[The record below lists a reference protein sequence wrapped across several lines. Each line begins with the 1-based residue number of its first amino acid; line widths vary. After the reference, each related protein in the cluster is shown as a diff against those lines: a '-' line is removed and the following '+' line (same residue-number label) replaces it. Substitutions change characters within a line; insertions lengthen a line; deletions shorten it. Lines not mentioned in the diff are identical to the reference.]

1 MYDFFLRW
9 RNKTPSASEEAEGGE
24 GPVESTGKCSAF
36 FPWASLAMK
45 SMFVERST
53 IVSMAWL

>member
-24 GPVESTGKCSAF
+24 GEELEK
-36 FPWASLAMK
+36 LL
-45 SMFVERST
+45 R
-53 IVSMAWL
+53 